1 MFNFNGKSAKDFPW
15 LRVKSITGS
24 ILPPLQRRYIT
35 VPSKPGAYHAGR
47 DVGIRQERITIKVN
61 GGTMEQ
67 LMERRRA
74 LAEWLDTEQS
84 APFFYD
90 HEPHRIYR
98 AVLSRE
104 TNLDQILYYGEAEL
118 IFEMPDPYATSAEV
132 KSTLLQGHIVREI
145 FGDWSRGTLTDVVAD
160 GSDLRL
166 AREGEDVA
174 GTIDGNWETGT
185 HNNTAPISSDPEQRD
200 FERSWAMN
208 WSEDA
213 TLSGVRENDDGHLVQ
228 ELPNFAIRDDMS
240 NIQNTGWQRYG
251 SGNESFIF
259 QEDGYVLFDLE
270 DSVPS
275 NQVGIARYFNI
286 PFEEATIVFTARTT
300 NTGLPL
306 WVRSGSKGYLFSIPN
321 TSGELLP
328 FLIRISGEGVEYYGA
343 GVPLNDWYS
352 IVEDSGDPIFQ
363 FYVDPNDSGRF
374 EVEQFL
380 FTDTALDL
388 PENNPY
394 WSGVWES
401 DYLDLS
407 SVVLSSGAQ
416 VSFENFFP
424 LPGLL
429 SYTEVDYKLRIQGVE
444 QGWENL
450 FNGTATGQHTL
461 NIPDFPNQMDGVEIK
476 LRVRLHTADP
486 GRSPTLKNFS
496 LRVSSSYIQGDF
508 LQLAKT
514 GEDFIRNWEDQEAWE
529 NPENNRL
536 NTGSDPNGNL
546 RLIGLPEWE
555 FVDLMTDYTQN
566 WRVQSPT
573 AGGTVTQHDGYVTIK
588 GQGVTSNFG
597 IDTQQNNNVVT
608 VFPCTIFF
616 KFRGRDTT
624 NARFIIE
631 DGSSIGYTHQFDD
644 EANEWAYYW
653 IRCGLNGATVYRNGL
668 EIAQLPVRSGGGVA
682 NQIQFDI
689 QNEGRGD
696 FDIGPIY
703 IDWWYDKGPPPE
715 TGWWDGLFETPT
727 FELSQVGTAQGA
739 TLNWA
744 YGFTGS
750 NPDDFQIDIEYQIDG
765 GSWQPISDNGNTPFM
780 EGGAPIPEIAKGDDL
795 TGKTIK
801 LRAILKSRDPLYW
814 PYLERLRLSIPS
826 AYHTSGY
833 WDSEPVDLSPVG
845 RARQSFISW
854 VADSVP
860 AGTSVK
866 IYTRFDF
873 GEGWTSWEEVSESGS
888 MVPGIDP
895 DTDLTTAQF
904 QCRVELLTDDIA
916 LTPSV
921 DRLDFGFRAAY
932 VPSGEWVSPPIPLE
946 GANEVGDSIISW
958 DWNEIEDLTVEI
970 RLNGGEWQ
978 PATNGG
984 EIPGARGT
992 EGATLEVRLKLSTS
1006 DASASPII
1014 SRLEVLV
1021 REAAQTEITY
1031 EGSAPGLPRFHVE
1044 VTEAVEE
1051 LRITHLETGKF
1062 ILLQGSFQPGDEIE
1076 IDHEDESIRL
1086 NGIHRLTFLNI
1097 NSRFFK
1103 LAKGVNRFEVSP
1115 KFGPV
1120 VTMEWAERWK

>member
-47 DVGIRQERITIKVN
+47 DVGIRREVIVIKVN
-61 GGTMEQ
+61 GDSLEG
-67 LMERRRA
+67 LMEKRRF
-74 LAEWLDTEQS
+74 LADWLDTEET

-90 HEPHRIYR
+90 HEPTKVYR
-98 AVLSRE
+98 AVLSEE

-132 KSTLLQGHIVREI
+132 KSALLQGHIVREI

-185 HNNTAPISSDPEQRD
+185 HNNTAPISD
-200 FERSWAMN
+200 
-208 WSEDA
+208 
-213 TLSGVRENDDGHLVQ
+213 
-228 ELPNFAIRDDMS
+228 
-240 NIQNTGWQRYG
+240 
-251 SGNESFIF
+251 
-259 QEDGYVLFDLE
+259 
-270 DSVPS
+270 
-275 NQVGIARYFNI
+275 
-286 PFEEATIVFTARTT
+286 
-300 NTGLPL
+300 
-306 WVRSGSKGYLFSIPN
+306 
-321 TSGELLP
+321 
-328 FLIRISGEGVEYYGA
+328 
-343 GVPLNDWYS
+343 
-352 IVEDSGDPIFQ
+352 
-363 FYVDPNDSGRF
+363 
-374 EVEQFL
+374 
-380 FTDTALDL
+380 
-388 PENNPY
+388 
-394 WSGVWES
+394 
-401 DYLDLS
+401 
-407 SVVLSSGAQ
+407 
-416 VSFENFFP
+416 
-424 LPGLL
+424 
-429 SYTEVDYKLRIQGVE
+429 
-444 QGWENL
+444 
-450 FNGTATGQHTL
+450 
-461 NIPDFPNQMDGVEIK
+461 
-476 LRVRLHTADP
+476 
-486 GRSPTLKNFS
+486 
-496 LRVSSSYIQGDF
+496 GDF

-529 NPENNRL
+529 SPENNRL

-597 IDTQQNNNVVT
+597 IDTQQNSEVVT

-765 GSWQPISDNGNTPFM
+765 GSWQPISDNGDSPFM

-814 PYLERLRLSIPS
+814 PYLERLHLSIPS

-873 GEGWTSWEEVSESGS
+873 GTGWTSWEEVSESGS

-932 VPSGEWVSPPIPLE
+932 VPSGEWMSPPIPLE
-946 GANEVGDSIISW
+946 EANEVGDSIISW
-958 DWNEIEDLTVEI
+958 NWNEIEGLTVET

-992 EGATLEVRLKLSTS
+992 EGATLEVRLTLSTS